1 MTKAANDIQLAAFFI
16 GKSMG
21 RLIVHLGVWIRIDS
35 LRGGGAHLF
44 SVPTLATPAITIC
57 IDQARTA
64 STAPQVIGH
73 GYLSKSSWLSVGH
86 QWSSH
91 HFR

>member
-16 GKSMG
+16 GKLKG

-35 LRGGGAHLF
+35 LRGGSAHLF

-73 GYLSKSSWLSVGH
+73 GYLSKSSWLSVWH
-86 QWSSH
+86 QWSSP